1 MTALASRGTAFRRP
15 SGVRLACVLFALLS
29 AGVFVSGPTRASST
43 SDRSDLGRAPATT
56 TPALVGGTPRP
67 AYEPTLDALSGSSF
81 SIFQKRP
88 LRIGVI
94 TLSETPQ
101 ATKAIEI
108 TLEAIR
114 SSFAP
119 YPVFIDYRV
128 PSEELEEGIRK
139 GEVDVF
145 VASSGFYYRLM
156 REGARSL
163 ATLISDQQPD
173 PNHGTATTLLVR
185 AEDDRFQTL
194 ADLKGHRLS
203 ASYETAFMS
212 FRIGMGEIAK
222 RGFDPETFFSGIS
235 FLDETYHEAIVA
247 KLHTGEA
254 QAAMVR
260 SCWLESQPPNVQ
272 KRYRVIDPKT
282 NDPLRCLHTS
292 ATYPNLMVSVS
303 RGSPPGAA
311 QRIAQTLF
319 NLKDL
324 PTGHHWG
331 IATDLRAIDDLYRT
345 LKIEHYAYLREMSFA
360 DWWTRYKVYVYG
372 VFAGIALLL
381 VHVWRTEVLVR
392 RRTKELRE
400 VMEEERRARSEVDRM
415 RERMEGLQKMTV
427 LGQLGNLIAHELAQP
442 LAAVQ
447 YYAEGLRLLVERSV
461 PQSDLLKTSVQGIEK
476 GLQRTKAIVEKVRRY
491 SKNETF
497 RSDRIDLRKT
507 IDVVLA
513 ALNAD
518 LRQAVHCRRP
528 AAGET
533 ALVCGD
539 TLELE
544 LLFSNLLKNAFEAA
558 YSALSEKVRPAI
570 SGGTEEASD
579 ACVSIDLAV
588 TDGAVTVTIENT
600 GTVLSDD
607 EIKRLTEP
615 FFTSKSTG
623 LGLGVPIA
631 IGLAEASGGHIDF
644 TRRESGGLRVCVT
657 LPRAPKEDDGDEPKD
672 ETA

>member
-1 MTALASRGTAFRRP
+1 MTALAARGTAFLRS

-29 AGVFVSGPTRASST
+29 AGVFVSGPTRAASS
-43 SDRSDLGRAPATT
+43 SDRPDL
-56 TPALVGGTPRP
+56 VEGTPRP

-222 RGFDPETFFSGIS
+222 RGFDPESFFSGIS
-235 FLDETYHEAIVA
+235 FLGETYHEAIVA

-254 QAAMVR
+254 EAAMVR

-272 KRYRVIDPKT
+272 KRYRVIDPKS

-319 NLKDL
+319 NLKGL
-324 PTGHHWG
+324 PAGHHWG

-360 DWWTRYKVYVYG
+360 D
-372 VFAGIALLL
+372 
-381 VHVWRTEVLVR
+381 
-392 RRTKELRE
+392 
-400 VMEEERRARSEVDRM
+400 
-415 RERMEGLQKMTV
+415 
-427 LGQLGNLIAHELAQP
+427 
-442 LAAVQ
+442 
-447 YYAEGLRLLVERSV
+447 
-461 PQSDLLKTSVQGIEK
+461 
-476 GLQRTKAIVEKVRRY
+476 
-491 SKNETF
+491 
-497 RSDRIDLRKT
+497 
-507 IDVVLA
+507 
-513 ALNAD
+513 
-518 LRQAVHCRRP
+518 
-528 AAGET
+528 
-533 ALVCGD
+533 
-539 TLELE
+539 
-544 LLFSNLLKNAFEAA
+544 
-558 YSALSEKVRPAI
+558 
-570 SGGTEEASD
+570 
-579 ACVSIDLAV
+579 
-588 TDGAVTVTIENT
+588 
-600 GTVLSDD
+600 
-607 EIKRLTEP
+607 
-615 FFTSKSTG
+615 
-623 LGLGVPIA
+623 
-631 IGLAEASGGHIDF
+631 
-644 TRRESGGLRVCVT
+644 
-657 LPRAPKEDDGDEPKD
+657 
-672 ETA
+672 

>member
-1 MTALASRGTAFRRP
+1 MA
-15 SGVRLACVLFALLS
+15 
-29 AGVFVSGPTRASST
+29 
-43 SDRSDLGRAPATT
+43 
-56 TPALVGGTPRP
+56 TPALVEGTLRP
-67 AYEPTLDALSGSSF
+67 AYEPSLDAVSGSSF

-114 SSFAP
+114 ASFAP
-119 YPVFIDYRV
+119 YPVYIDYRV
-128 PSEELEEGIRK
+128 PSDELEEGIRS
-139 GEVDVF
+139 GEIDVF

-156 REGARSL
+156 REGARNL

-185 AEDDRFQTL
+185 ADDDRFQTL

-212 FRIGMGEIAK
+212 FRIGMGEVAAQ
-222 RGFDPETFFSGIS
+222 GFDPENFFSSVS
-235 FLDETYHEAIVA
+235 FLGETHHDGIVA

-254 QAAMVR
+254 DAAMVR
-260 SCWLESQPPNVQ
+260 SCWLESQPPEVQ
-272 KRYRVIDPKT
+272 ARYRVIDPKT

-292 ATYPNLMVSVS
+292 TTYPNLMVSVS

-319 NLKDL
+319 NIKGL
-324 PTGHHWG
+324 PAGHHWG
-331 IATDLRAIDDLYRT
+331 IATDLRAIDNLYRT
-345 LKIEHYAYLREMSFA
+345 LKIEHYAYLRKLSFE
-360 DWWTRYKVYVYG
+360 DWWTRYQVYVYG

-400 VMEEERRARSEVDRM
+400 AMEEERRARAEVDRM
-415 RERMEGLQKMTV
+415 RERMESLQKMTV
-427 LGQLGNLIAHELAQP
+427 LGQIGNLIAHELAQP

-447 YYAEGLRLLVERSV
+447 YYAEGLRLLVEHSV
-461 PQSDLLKTSVQGIEK
+461 HNPGLLKTSVSGIEK
-476 GLQRTKAIVEKVRRY
+476 GLRRTKAIVEKVRWY
-491 SKNETF
+491 SKNETQ
-497 RSDRIDLRKT
+497 RNDRIDLRKT

-513 ALNAD
+513 ALNPE
-518 LRQAVHCRRP
+518 LRRAVRCVRP
-528 AAGET
+528 ADGEAT
-533 ALVCGD
+533 LVRGD
-539 TLELE
+539 ALELE

-558 YSALSEKVRPAI
+558 FSALSEETRLAVAD
-570 SGGTEEASD
+570 GTEEVSD
-579 ACVSIDLAV
+579 ACVSIDLAM
-588 TDGAVTVTIENT
+588 TDDAVTMTIENT
-600 GTVLSDD
+600 GTVLSEEDFGG
-607 EIKRLTEP
+607 LTEP
-615 FFTSKSTG
+615 FVTSKATG

>member
-1 MTALASRGTAFRRP
+1 
-15 SGVRLACVLFALLS
+15 
-29 AGVFVSGPTRASST
+29 
-43 SDRSDLGRAPATT
+43 
-56 TPALVGGTPRP
+56 
-67 AYEPTLDALSGSSF
+67 
-81 SIFQKRP
+81 
-88 LRIGVI
+88 
-94 TLSETPQ
+94 
-101 ATKAIEI
+101 
-108 TLEAIR
+108 
-114 SSFAP
+114 
-119 YPVFIDYRV
+119 
-128 PSEELEEGIRK
+128 
-139 GEVDVF
+139 
-145 VASSGFYYRLM
+145 M

-222 RGFDPETFFSGIS
+222 RGFDPESFFSGIS
-235 FLDETYHEAIVA
+235 FLGETYHETIVA

-254 QAAMVR
+254 EAAMVR

-272 KRYRVIDPKT
+272 KRYRVIDPKS

-319 NLKDL
+319 NLKGL
-324 PTGHHWG
+324 PAGHHWG

-461 PQSDLLKTSVQGIEK
+461 PKSDLLKTSVQGIEK

-491 SKNETF
+491 SKNETL
-497 RSDRIDLRKT
+497 RNDRVDLRKT

-644 TRRESGGLRVCVT
+644 TRRESDGLRVCVT

>member
-1 MTALASRGTAFRRP
+1 M
-15 SGVRLACVLFALLS
+15 
-29 AGVFVSGPTRASST
+29 SGPTRAASS
-43 SDRSDLGRAPATT
+43 SDRPDL
-56 TPALVGGTPRP
+56 VEGTPRP

-128 PSEELEEGIRK
+128 PSDELEEGIRT

-222 RGFDPETFFSGIS
+222 RGFDPESFFSGIS
-235 FLDETYHEAIVA
+235 FLGETYHEAIVA

-254 QAAMVR
+254 EAAMVR

-272 KRYRVIDPKT
+272 KRYRVIDPKSS
-282 NDPLRCLHTS
+282 DPLRCLHTS

-319 NLKDL
+319 NLKGL
-324 PTGHHWG
+324 PAGHHWG

-400 VMEEERRARSEVDRM
+400 VMEEEERRARSEVDRM

-491 SKNETF
+491 SKNETL
-497 RSDRIDLRKT
+497 RNDRVDLRKT
-507 IDVVLA
+507 IDAVLA
-513 ALNAD
+513 ALNVE
-518 LRQAVHCRRP
+518 LRHAVRCRLP
-528 AAGET
+528 VTGEIV
-533 ALVCGD
+533 LVRGD

-544 LLFSNLLKNAFEAA
+544 LLFDNLLKNAFEAA
-558 YSALSEKVRPAI
+558 YSALSEKDRPAI
-570 SGGTEEASD
+570 SDGTEEASD

-657 LPRAPKEDDGDEPKD
+657 LPRAPKEDDNDEQKD
-672 ETA
+672 ESA